1 VPEFVN
7 AEHRTDNRIG
17 GRDPRR
23 VHSEPLLELM
33 DQPGTDVVDE
43 SVGYLRGNDLA
54 GQAMPTHTL
63 RAASANQIRKVVGE
77 HAGEDAAVGDI
88 GGEQLVAYGILRM
101 RQQHCDL
108 GAGEAAA
115 RRGAGC
121 ELLLGRQHR
130 AVPV

>member
-1 VPEFVN
+1 MPEFVN

-23 VHSEPLLELM
+23 VHSERLLELM

-43 SVGYLRGNDLA
+43 SVGYLRGDDLA

-77 HAGEDAAVGDI
+77 DAGEDAAVGYI
-88 GGEQLVAYGILRM
+88 GGEQLLAYGILLM

-108 GAGEAAA
+108 GAGETAA
-115 RRGAGC
+115 RLGAGC
-121 ELLLGRQHR
+121 ELLPGRQHR
-130 AVPV
+130 AAPV